1 MHASTDEAIAP
12 MPHYIQAA
20 MRQDN
25 FDLDRL
31 AQVRS
36 MEHNR
41 SDLSTPAA
49 AGMYLMHT
57 GLKDTE

>member
-1 MHASTDEAIAP
+1 MHASTDEALAW
-12 MPHYIQAA
+12 MPPSQAA

-57 GLKDTE
+57 GLEDTE

>member
-1 MHASTDEAIAP
+1 
-12 MPHYIQAA
+12 

-57 GLKDTE
+57 GLEDTE